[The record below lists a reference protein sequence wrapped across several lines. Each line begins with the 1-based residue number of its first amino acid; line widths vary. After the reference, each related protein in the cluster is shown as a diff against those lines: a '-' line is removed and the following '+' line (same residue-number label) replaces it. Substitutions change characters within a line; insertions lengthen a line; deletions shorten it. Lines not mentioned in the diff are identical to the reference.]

1 MEETTKNPGEVIK
14 ESLSLTSMYGKT
26 EKIENYVLEIH
37 LYEDIY
43 SPFLSGECVIDDATN
58 FIEKF
63 PVVGAEK
70 LTMSFRTPTFDDEP
84 TQIISK
90 TFFVLSSI
98 W

>member
-63 PVVGAEK
+63 HVVGSEK
-70 LTMSFRTPTFDDEP
+70 LTMRFRT
-84 TQIISK
+84 K
-90 TFFVLSSI
+90 CSI
-98 W
+98 QFGD